1 MSLKL
6 PSILEILDHEEEIF
20 KGLRKT
26 SSKACKELIEEFP
39 AFQDLDVIECPGFV
53 PAFRELQTQ
62 SFPDNII
69 PGKVLF
75 KLNDTYGLQDET
87 IGNIAE
93 ILNLKLNNLEW
104 KEEIKRAKLKSKGSL
119 DVKAQ
124 NTYDESISTLTRNLE
139 PTNNDPKYSYHFDK
153 NSKIYEVDDVR
164 AKVTAYQLNDDGS
177 YSIITDKSNFYFT
190 SGGQQGDKGLMELP
204 SGSTFIVTSVELIN
218 GCIVHKGHLSSSNDK
233 INLGDS
239 VILKVDPK
247 ARTRNIIHHSATHIL
262 NAAVKS
268 LFNKVTYQISSSV
281 TPECLKIELGIIGQ
295 KVGKDEIKAIEQLV
309 LKTITSSAPMKT
321 SVVNASDVLQRNDV
335 TLVPGEIY
343 PETGLRLL
351 SMESEKL
358 RLISRELCCGT
369 HVRNSEEILD
379 FCIIN
384 HKQTNRARY
393 LFTAVAGEIAVEA
406 RKRSKT
412 FRQRINRLEKQ
423 LKEESDTHY
432 VIDEE
437 LQKVRNQILHTDIV
451 LPYLEKLEILDKVNG
466 ILKKIKEA
474 SRTTLK

>member
-1 MSLKL
+1 
-6 PSILEILDHEEEIF
+6 
-20 KGLRKT
+20 
-26 SSKACKELIEEFP
+26 
-39 AFQDLDVIECPGFV
+39 
-53 PAFRELQTQ
+53 
-62 SFPDNII
+62 
-69 PGKVLF
+69 
-75 KLNDTYGLQDET
+75 
-87 IGNIAE
+87 
-93 ILNLKLNNLEW
+93 
-104 KEEIKRAKLKSKGSL
+104 
-119 DVKAQ
+119 
-124 NTYDESISTLTRNLE
+124 
-139 PTNNDPKYSYHFDK
+139 
-153 NSKIYEVDDVR
+153 
-164 AKVTAYQLNDDGS
+164 
-177 YSIITDKSNFYFT
+177 
-190 SGGQQGDKGLMELP
+190 MELP
-204 SGSTFIVTSVELIN
+204 SGNTFIVTSVELIN

-268 LFNKVTYQISSSV
+268 LFNKVTYQIS
-281 TPECLKIELGIIGQ
+281 T
-295 KVGKDEIKAIEQLV
+295 
-309 LKTITSSAPMKT
+309 PMKT
-321 SVVNASDVLQRNDV
+321 SVVNASDVLQSNDV

-474 SRTTLK
+474 SRTTLKEFVEHEMRSILQEKTQEDHPFIVHYLRSSALMEEVPLQKATKVCPDRPILVISMTDGYVKARCTVPKDQVNSNFTAQKWMQEFASTFKGQVTIPKG